1 MSRHQ
6 PEKDVKELEAALVAL
21 VPAAPAIDRDRL
33 MFRAGQASARS
44 QPRLWQVSTAALAL
58 VSAGLVTT
66 LVLRPAPEPIVKLMR
81 VPQIVDPSPEAN
93 EAPTP
98 VEFTSAPS
106 YEPEVPRQAA
116 YLRMARDVLR
126 WGLDGLGQAPAAPP
140 ARAQPMT
147 LQHLRELPPPAP
159 SGNIFARWLYSFSGE

>member
-58 VSAGLVTT
+58 LSAGLIAT
-66 LVLRPAPEPIVKLMR
+66 LVLGPAAEPVVKVVRVPIV
-81 VPQIVDPSPEAN
+81 PDPTPEAN
-93 EAPTP
+93 ETPAVP
-98 VEFTSAPS
+98 VEF
-106 YEPEVPRQAA
+106 
-116 YLRMARDVLR
+116 
-126 WGLDGLGQAPAAPP
+126 
-140 ARAQPMT
+140 
-147 LQHLRELPPPAP
+147 
-159 SGNIFARWLYSFSGE
+159 